1 MCRPIFLWVA
11 SGILL
16 LSACKSSGMADAES
30 KKQAEIE
37 MVVTENYSG
46 FEEEQLMLIKNKAE
60 LLTFYGR
67 VNRTRKPGLEPPII
81 DFKKEMLLV
90 WCGGETDS
98 DVQELEITTTADEVM
113 VRKKRSKN
121 ASRKNERRV
130 SPFTIYKM
138 PMSAKTLR
146 VQ

>member
-30 KKQAEIE
+30 KNHTEIE
-37 MVVTENYSG
+37 KIVTENYSG
-46 FEEEQLMLIKNKAE
+46 FEEEQLMLIKDKAA
-60 LLTFYGR
+60 LLSFYGH
-67 VNRTRKPGLEPPII
+67 VNRTRKPGLEPPVV

-90 WCGGETDS
+90 WCGSETDS
-98 DVQELEITTTADEVM
+98 ELPELEISTTTDQVT
-113 VRKKRSKN
+113 VRKKRSKKT
-121 ASRKNERRV
+121 SKKEGRSVR
-130 SPFTIYKM
+130 PFMIYKM

-146 VQ
+146 IK